1 MVPVLAQFGVLSL
14 YPCPSMSIN
23 GYENVS
29 SKPPKILDR
38 EGYLGWTGD
47 KWLNQWDKY
56 YSQSFHAMET
66 WITSST
72 QFIRS
77 KMFMT
82 KKKNNENMP
91 WTKKKEILSNIIK
104 ETVVILPINHSK
116 FLAQEIC

>member
-66 WITSST
+66 WITS
-72 QFIRS
+72 
-77 KMFMT
+77 

-91 WTKKKEILSNIIK
+91 WTKKKRDTE
-104 ETVVILPINHSK
+104 
-116 FLAQEIC
+116 